1 MSNSRIF
8 CVAWASWNALSL
20 FAMIAGFPG
29 KYTGVDGMIAQL
41 IVGITVGVAAIAA
54 FGDRKAKP

>member
-8 CVAWASWNALSL
+8 CIAWASWNSL
-20 FAMIAGFPG
+20 VFFATLAGFPG

-41 IVGITVGVAAIAA
+41 IVGVTAGGAAIAA
-54 FGDRKAKP
+54 FGDRKAKQ